1 MCFLNFGFGGLG
13 GGGCSLAAPAP
24 LGTPL
29 QAADDNITQR
39 MHFAY
44 WITKATDTHS
54 EYVIIIAFAQ
64 QQWLRYIYAHSL
76 SRYLQ
81 ILVNTFF
88 ALKMIGLLWRYTQKL
103 MYFSM

>member
-64 QQWLRYIYAHSL
+64 QQWLRYMHTASHVI
-76 SRYLQ
+76 
-81 ILVNTFF
+81 FKF
-88 ALKMIGLLWRYTQKL
+88 W
-103 MYFSM
+103 